1 MANLTKVSVKM
12 IITPSNELRPK
23 GFPFIR
29 NKSREVKCKH
39 RRKCHGTTVAPGI
52 LAAVFMVD
60 PAALQCLKVLSLIQV
75 SYRCRVSPLSSGR
88 VPRLRWM
95 VREWRCSYGSSSIAP
110 QLPLAAG
117 ESRRLQGRRG
127 SAQDRLLPA
136 RGRARVHH
144 YDATEILDPSSNS

>member
-1 MANLTKVSVKM
+1 MTV
-12 IITPSNELRPK
+12 TPGMLATV
-23 GFPFIR
+23 FI
-29 NKSREVKCKH
+29 
-39 RRKCHGTTVAPGI
+39 
-52 LAAVFMVD
+52 VD

-95 VREWRCSYGSSSIAP
+95 LREWRSYGSSLIAP
-110 QLPLAAG
+110 QLPLVAV